1 MIPKK
6 TIAAMAI
13 SLSAGASHA
22 WTLAYAHDTNGIA
35 TAGSLQGLRNAASN
49 GASVKAVAVLPGD
62 QDFQLPCAPVSIH
75 MGATQ
80 EVVCIGSM
88 DLRTYGE
95 TGAQFGVM
103 IGPPQSMH
111 FKANTAG
118 QFTQNN
124 INLGTGALM
133 STSQTRYAM
142 RWYVQ

>member
-1 MIPKK
+1 
-6 TIAAMAI
+6 
-13 SLSAGASHA
+13 
-22 WTLAYAHDTNGIA
+22 
-35 TAGSLQGLRNAASN
+35 
-49 GASVKAVAVLPGD
+49 
-62 QDFQLPCAPVSIH
+62 

-95 TGAQFGVM
+95 TGAQFGVV
-103 IGPPQSMH
+103 IGPPQSMQ

-124 INLGTGALM
+124 INLGTGALI